1 MTSISSPLSSENKKI
16 VTDCLQ
22 GALIDLI
29 DLSLEGKQAHWNVI
43 GRHFRSIHLHLDEIV
58 DLARESADLVAE
70 REVALGSNPDGRP
83 GTVARDSHVTRVDS
97 GYIEDGKVIA
107 IFTDVLESIIRRM
120 RERVDAT
127 ETTDPVTQDLLI
139 GITRDLEKH
148 HWMMQAQR

>member
-1 MTSISSPLSSENKKI
+1 MTSISSPLSPDNKKI
-16 VTDCLQ
+16 ATDCLQ

-43 GRHFRSIHLHLDEIV
+43 GRHFRPLHLQLDDIV
-58 DLARESADLVAE
+58 DFARESADLVAE
-70 REVALGSNPDGRP
+70 RAVALGANPDGRP

-97 GYIEDGKVIA
+97 GYIEDGKVVA
-107 IFTDVLESIIRRM
+107 IFTDVLESITRRM
-120 RERVDAT
+120 RERIGAT
-127 ETTDPVTQDLLI
+127 ETADPVTQDLFI